1 MDIGDFIGGLMAG
14 VARARRDA
22 DMTAASIAEEYKLN
36 NLLSQVPAPRI
47 RLADIEI
54 DIPVVLSAADPAVTT
69 KSGGSAMTA
78 QATVAALE
86 HILRREIDDDLVLAD
101 FVNYASKDMEIV
113 FGGRVTDIS
122 GEAIVRAAQ
131 RAYIIAHQ
139 QSVNRAEQQSVEK
152 SIEKRVSKDSKAE
165 DKEDS
170 TELSVDDSSME
181 DSLHLDRIR
190 SILDI
195 EGRRIGREIETPS
208 PSIQVMPQTEM
219 VKSMGT
225 ENTITRLKL
234 KLVEEGLEWSTSR
247 DANGNKIGT
256 LTPE

>member
-14 VARARRDA
+14 VSRARRDA
-22 DMTAASIAEEYKLN
+22 DLTAASIAEEYKLN

-78 QATVAALE
+78 QATVTALE
-86 HILRREIDDDLVLAD
+86 HILRREIDDDVILGD
-101 FVNYASKDMEIV
+101 FVQFASKDMEIV

-131 RAYIIAHQ
+131 RGYTIAHQ
-139 QSVNRAEQQSVEK
+139 RSINRSEMELTET
-152 SIEKRVSKDSKAE
+152 SIEKRKSKDSNSE
-165 DKEDS
+165 DEEEPVES
-170 TELSVDDSSME
+170 PVGDSSL
-181 DSLHLDRIR
+181 DSSLHLDRIR

-225 ENTITRLKL
+225 ESTITRLKL
-234 KLVEEGLEWSTSR
+234 KLVEEGLEWSTSK
-247 DANGNKIGT
+247 DADGNKIST
-256 LTPE
+256 LNPE

>member
-36 NLLSQVPAPRI
+36 NLLSQIPAPRI

-86 HILRREIDDDLVLAD
+86 HILRREIDDDEILSD
-101 FVNYASKDMEIV
+101 FVQTASKDMDIV

-131 RAYIIAHQ
+131 RAYTIASHRSLQ
-139 QSVNRAEQQSVEK
+139 RSETKEAESFMAKRSSKKGK
-152 SIEKRVSKDSKAE
+152 SEEEGNLEESRVADSGFDPSA
-165 DKEDS
+165 
-170 TELSVDDSSME
+170 
-181 DSLHLDRIR
+181 HNDRIR

-195 EGRRIGREIETPS
+195 ECRRIGREIETPS
-208 PSIQVMPQTEM
+208 PSIQVMPQTEV

-247 DANGNKIGT
+247 DADGNTIGT
-256 LTPE
+256 LNLE

>member
-36 NLLSQVPAPRI
+36 NLLSQVPAPRV

-131 RAYIIAHQ
+131 RAYTIAYQ

-152 SIEKRVSKDSKAE
+152 SIEKRVSKDSKTE

-170 TELSVDDSSME
+170 KELLVDDSGME

>member
-131 RAYIIAHQ
+131 RAYTIAHQ